1 MAEGLFKRPL
11 PWLAAIVLLY
21 LALLLPTVN
30 RYGIGWDELTDLRIA
45 RSYLPPEG
53 GWLGGST
60 FDPANTRLPMYATAI
75 VFALTGTESLMVARL
90 VSCAMGA
97 LTIVGTYFFC
107 RREYGWKKGLLAS
120 AILAV
125 NPYFLSFSRIA
136 FTESDLFFTC
146 ALIWVM
152 VFLSVLAEK
161 RTAGWAVATAL
172 VLGLAIS
179 SKASA
184 LALYPAVFIFL
195 LFRAGKGKKG
205 GRVAGFLYV
214 TLLLSVLLL
223 GGLVAGWRIERLTGM
238 ARSSGNFVGFHYL
251 FVFLCW
257 LAIVL
262 YWFLRRGTVL
272 KPFVL
277 VCFVLVFAF
286 LTFIVIPPAHTTSPE
301 IVDFL
306 FGPSLSDYSGQG
318 LAFVPEAAT
327 LLFGS
332 VLFKS
337 SLLIGGWLL
346 LSLLITAVEFPRRK
360 EVRLPL
366 LVFLFY
372 LIFILKMPWTEPWF
386 MIPLMPIFAAFGADQ
401 FFRVFERKR
410 FVAVALGAAA
420 VGLLVVDLLLCYPD
434 YNFNGHQ
441 WLGSRYLAGKSTVGY
456 RSIVQTTSDG
466 VEQAIRW
473 ANENIEEGATV
484 VGYIRPR
491 HIFRELCPNPRFQ
504 VVNGFKRWRKRWD
517 YAFDEADYVIT
528 TLDADIRHGFRDDN
542 PEGSIYQYRYDR
554 PRLEKEFEKVFSV
567 KRAFGFEV
575 GTVWKRKEI
584 DSRKNAQNTQK

>member
-1 MAEGLFKRPL
+1 MAERFPKRPL
-11 PWLAAIVLLY
+11 LWLAAILLLY
-21 LALLLPTVN
+21 LVLLLPTVS

-53 GWLGGST
+53 GWLSGST
-60 FDPANTRLPMYATAI
+60 FDPANTRLPMYTVAAL
-75 VFALTGTESLMVARL
+75 FALTGTESLLVARL
-90 VSCAMGA
+90 VSSALGA
-97 LTIVGTYFFC
+97 LSIVGTYFFC

-152 VFLSVLAEK
+152 VSLSALSEK
-161 RTAGWAVATAL
+161 RTAGWAVVTAIM
-172 VLGLAIS
+172 LGLAIS

-184 LALYPAVFIFL
+184 LALYPAIFIFL
-195 LFRAGKGKKG
+195 LFRAGKRKGG
-205 GRVAGFLYV
+205 GRVAVFLYV
-214 TLLLSVLLL
+214 TLLLFALLL
-223 GGLVAGWRIERLTGM
+223 GGLVAGWKIERLTGV
-238 ARSSGNFVGFHYL
+238 ARSSGNFIGFHYL

-262 YWFLRRGTVL
+262 YWFIRRKTVL
-272 KPFVL
+272 KPFFL
-277 VCFVLVFAF
+277 ICFVLIFAF
-286 LTFIVIPPAHTTSPE
+286 LTFIVIPPVHTTSPE
-301 IVDFL
+301 IVGFL
-306 FGPSLSDYSGQG
+306 FGASLSDYSGQG

-332 VLFKS
+332 VFFKS
-337 SLLIGGWLL
+337 SLLIGAWLL
-346 LSLLITAVEFPRRK
+346 ISLLITAVEFPRRK

-386 MIPLMPIFAAFGADQ
+386 MVPLMPIFAVFGADQ
-401 FFRVFERKR
+401 FFRVYERKR
-410 FVAVALGAAA
+410 FVTAALGTAA
-420 VGLLVVDLLLCYPD
+420 VCLLIVDILVCYPD
-434 YNFNGHQ
+434 YNLNGYQ

-473 ANENIEEGATV
+473 ADDNIEDGAV
-484 VGYIRPR
+484 VIGYIRPK

-504 VVNGFKRWRKRWD
+504 VVNGLVRWRKRWE

-554 PRLEKEFEKVFSV
+554 KRLEREFEKVFSV

-575 GTVWKRKEI
+575 GTVWKRKGGVGSGE
-584 DSRKNAQNTQK
+584 